1 MDIVRRVLEEEKR
14 DAEKFKSIEVEKHLE
29 TKVDLGYLLCSDPND
44 LDENRL
50 RYEQI
55 DIDNAFFEIDM
66 DFRYFSID

>member
-14 DAEKFKSIEVEKHLE
+14 DAEIFKSIEVEKHLE

-44 LDENRL
+44 LDEKRL

-55 DIDNAFFEIDM
+55 E
-66 DFRYFSID
+66 